1 MPSCCGVCKAR
12 KLAFSAFI
20 STRVCL
26 PAPPIFILAN
36 SCANC
41 KPVCRGVA
49 FEVNVADVV
58 HNVVTALLTAVS
70 PVIISESLR
79 KLLPAAVILMPAV
92 PEGESIAEVVRVL
105 VLFSLKVT
113 VRLSEAP

>member
-1 MPSCCGVCKAR
+1 
-12 KLAFSAFI
+12 
-20 STRVCL
+20 
-26 PAPPIFILAN
+26 
-36 SCANC
+36 
-41 KPVCRGVA
+41 
-49 FEVNVADVV
+49 
-58 HNVVTALLTAVS
+58 VS